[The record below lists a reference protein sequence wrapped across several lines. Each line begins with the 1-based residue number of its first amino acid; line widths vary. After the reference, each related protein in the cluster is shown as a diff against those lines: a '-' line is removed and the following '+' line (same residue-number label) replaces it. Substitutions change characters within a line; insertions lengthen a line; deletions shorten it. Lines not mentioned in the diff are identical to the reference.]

1 MIDSITIKQTEKENK
16 TKIEYMNAFGVIFN
30 NYLVIY
36 NINQKITIEIV
47 DIKWIS
53 LRKRRKPK
61 KNIYLLSLAILTA
74 VITYFIHFST
84 TNKYVFSTIAFALF
98 ISVIFFKEYKYKF
111 TIIKHNDLLEFEI
124 KRSLKDDA
132 KKIQKF
138 INDQLKEK
146 SS

>member
-1 MIDSITIKQTEKENK
+1 MIDSIPIKQTEKENK
-16 TKIEYMNAFGVIFN
+16 TKIEYMNAFGVVFN

-36 NINQKITIEIV
+36 NINQKTTIEIA

-53 LRKRRKPK
+53 LRKKRKPT
-61 KNIYLLSLAILTA
+61 KNVYLLSLAILTSI
-74 VITYFIHFST
+74 ITYFIHFST
-84 TNKYVFSTIAFALF
+84 TNMYIFSTIIAFALF

-111 TIIKHNDLLEFEI
+111 TIIKHNDLLEFEV

-138 INDQLKEK
+138 LNDKLKRQ
-146 SS
+146 